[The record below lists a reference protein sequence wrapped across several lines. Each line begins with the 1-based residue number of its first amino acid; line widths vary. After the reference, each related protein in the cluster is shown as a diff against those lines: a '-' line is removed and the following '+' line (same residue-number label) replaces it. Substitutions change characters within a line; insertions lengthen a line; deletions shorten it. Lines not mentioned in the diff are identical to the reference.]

1 MSRFPSIEKLV
12 QEVVQSHGPE
22 LYPRA
27 ERYVRGTT
35 ESKHKPRDESSEEK
49 INQRVERR
57 VLYALTLP
65 ARRSSS
71 LSFDWLTLMDLTAT

>member
-1 MSRFPSIEKLV
+1 V
-12 QEVVQSHGPE
+12 QEVAQSHGPG
-22 LYPRA
+22 LYPRE
-27 ERYVRGTT
+27 ERYVHGTT

-49 INQRVERR
+49 INQRVEPR

-71 LSFDWLTLMDLTAT
+71 LSFDCLTLMDLTAT